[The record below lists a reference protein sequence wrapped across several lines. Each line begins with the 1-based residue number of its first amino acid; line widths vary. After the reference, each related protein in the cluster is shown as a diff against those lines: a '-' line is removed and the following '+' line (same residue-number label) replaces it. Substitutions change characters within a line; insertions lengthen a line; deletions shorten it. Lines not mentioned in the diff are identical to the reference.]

1 MFLISFITLGV
12 FLLENDFE
20 YFLNAFFQNTL
31 ISLVFGIVFSYVI
44 VFTMYKKYFQK
55 FLINDYIYTFS
66 KYIIT
71 ISFLISFMFFIMFL
85 YNYML
90 YFNTLNTYTI
100 LYGYQ
105 IIPKIN
111 TNFLYIFNF
120 EFSFDFFGLVLLFLA
135 YFVGILSLLVLDT
148 RFLYRNVKYLVYIN
162 FFTILVF
169 MFVFTNNLLLLF
181 LFYEFL
187 LLPSVIIVYFI
198 SPSRRAIQATLYF
211 II

>member
-1 MFLISFITLGV
+1 
-12 FLLENDFE
+12 
-20 YFLNAFFQNTL
+20 
-31 ISLVFGIVFSYVI
+31 
-44 VFTMYKKYFQK
+44 MYKKYFQK